1 MTVKDEGLLPA
12 LRKLVEGATRGDLG
26 AQKAASVTLL
36 GDGAAWIWGR
46 AEELRQA
53 LDIPR
58 EQFTEIVDYYHAVEH
73 LTEIADFAKPWN
85 GTKRIMWLAKAKDH
99 LSNGSIEALVA
110 HIDELA
116 TDRQSPDIESAID
129 YFVKNEARMRYKR
142 FKQAG
147 LPIGSG
153 AVESGVRRFLNQR
166 LKGNSIYWLEDHAE
180 AVLHLRAQL
189 RARTMRRASCSFRPN
204 ARWMSGT
211 MRVIRRR
218 LKKTFATCTSHAP
231 FEVYATRCNG
241 LES

>member
-1 MTVKDEGLLPA
+1 MTIYVVGDDGKKEPKHRAFLDGTMGNADAAFTLLVGH
-12 LRKLVEGATRGDLG
+12 LRILG

-99 LSNGSIEALVA
+99 LRNGSIEALVA

-153 AVESGVRRFLNQR
+153 AVESGVRRVVNQR

-189 RARTMRRASCSFRPN
+189 KAGRWDDLVRATLAHPVWTPC
-204 ARWMSGT
+204 A
-211 MRVIRRR
+211 
-218 LKKTFATCTSHAP
+218 
-231 FEVYATRCNG
+231 
-241 LES
+241 ES